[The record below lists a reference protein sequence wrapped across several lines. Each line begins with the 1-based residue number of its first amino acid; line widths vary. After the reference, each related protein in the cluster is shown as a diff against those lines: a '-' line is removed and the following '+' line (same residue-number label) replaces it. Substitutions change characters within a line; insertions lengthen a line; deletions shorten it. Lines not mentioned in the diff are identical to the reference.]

1 MDRRFGTAP
10 SAEEMEK
17 IAETAYARLPAQ
29 FTEHLGDIV
38 FQVQDF
44 AEPELLRE
52 MSIEEPYELTG
63 VYEGIPMSERSVE
76 HSGTLPD
83 RIRLFRLPILLEWCE
98 RGDETLEHL
107 IHHVLVHEIGHHFG
121 LSDADMHAL
130 EDEA

>member
-1 MDRRFGTAP
+1 MSRTFGIAP
-10 SAEEMEK
+10 SAEEMERV
-17 IAETAYARLPAQ
+17 AAAAYARLPAQ

-52 MSIEEPYELTG
+52 MGIAEPYELTG

-83 RIRLFRLPILLEWCE
+83 RIRLFRLPILLEWIE
-98 RGDETLEHL
+98 RGNETLEHL

-121 LSDADMHAL
+121 LSDEAMHAL
-130 EDEA
+130 EDQA